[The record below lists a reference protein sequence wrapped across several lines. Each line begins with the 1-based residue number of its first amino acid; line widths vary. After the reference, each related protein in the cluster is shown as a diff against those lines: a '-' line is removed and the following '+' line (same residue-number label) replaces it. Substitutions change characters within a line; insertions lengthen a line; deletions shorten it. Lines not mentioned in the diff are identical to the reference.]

1 MNRPQPSQALRTARK
16 LLCVMIAVAPLLQG
30 CSSFKG
36 SSRHD
41 ADNEPT
47 LADLKPAKLP
57 EMQRQLPQVGLT
69 KVAENYRAVLKN
81 TDDPEM
87 RVRVTQRL
95 ADLQMLSSEQSQL
108 ATTQPGQRHFD
119 GAIKE
124 YQALLVAHPNRPD
137 NDKLMYQLSKAYDMD
152 GRNDESLQILNRL
165 VREYPQSSVIVEA
178 QFRRGE
184 LLFARQQYAAAEGAY
199 AAVMA
204 KGVDSNYYQNALYMH
219 GWAQFKRNDYEA
231 ALGSFTQALDKLWPA
246 GTGSDQK
253 SLDDMSRTERELVND
268 TLRVMS
274 LSFSNLEGAKT
285 ITETYRRLGERH
297 YIPELYTQLG
307 QLYLQQKRYRDAAET
322 YRAFVDAH
330 PLAPE
335 APAMY
340 VHLIDAYAEG
350 NFPSEVLAQKA
361 TFIKLYGVHGT
372 YQGGD
377 SWTRLD
383 EPARESVRGYLKD
396 FLTELAQYH
405 HGLAQQNKTTL
416 ANAPTAKGDK
426 TPRDAAGEVIT
437 RAGVLQSYR
446 SAGDYYR
453 EYIDSFPQAA
463 DVGAKMFLLAE
474 SRFEAEDY
482 PAAIDA
488 YEIAAYQYTNNER
501 GAEAGYSALLAYE
514 MHGKQLAPEQQ
525 AAWQQRR
532 TASELRFA
540 KTYPQDRRAA
550 TVQTHAAEELFAR
563 KDYVAAIAAATPVT
577 QWQPIADEK
586 LRRSA
591 WLIIAHGY
599 FEQQDFVQAEQA
611 YRQASA
617 LIAANDPQRAAVQ
630 DRLAAS
636 VYKQGEQKLAGG
648 DKAAAAQQFLRVA
661 QVAPD
666 SAIRVN
672 AQYDAAT
679 QFMDGGNYQDA
690 ISTLNDLRARFPD
703 HALSAGVSNKLAAAY
718 LSTGQSAAAA
728 AELTRVAQQ
737 DGDPATRREALLSAA
752 ELYQKA
758 GDTNNAVARY
768 RDYVQQYPAPF
779 GQAMEARYQITELLK
794 TTGGNSQANKVL
806 RRQWLDQIISADA
819 AAGAQRSDRSRFLAA
834 QAQDEIAEGSYQ
846 LFIAERLTLPLKES
860 LKRKRAALDEA
871 LGAYQR
877 SGDYGVQEFSTK
889 ATYRIGDIYAN
900 LAQALTKSE
909 RPPNLSALELEQY
922 EVLLEE
928 QADPFVEKAISVHEG
943 NIKRSW
949 NGIYDD
955 WVQKSFVALESLLP
969 ARYRK
974 SETRISAS
982 EEIN

>member
-1 MNRPQPSQALRTARK
+1 MSMPLPVQALRTARK
-16 LLCVMIAVAPLLQG
+16 LLCVMIAVAPLLHG
-30 CSSFKG
+30 CASLK
-36 SSRHD
+36 RD
-41 ADNEPT
+41 NNAADNEPT

-57 EMQRQLPQVGLT
+57 ETQRQLPQVGLT

-95 ADLQMLSSEQSQL
+95 ADIQMLSGEQNQL
-108 ATTQPGQRHFD
+108 ATAQPGQHHFD
-119 GAIKE
+119 DAIKE
-124 YQALLVAHPNRPD
+124 YQALLVAHPNRPG
-137 NDKLMYQLSKAYDMD
+137 NDKLMYQLSKAFDMD

-199 AAVMA
+199 AAVMS
-204 KGVDSNYYQNALYMH
+204 KGADSVYYQNALYMH
-219 GWAQFKRNDYEA
+219 GWAQFKRNDYET
-231 ALGSFTQALDKLWPA
+231 ALGSFTQVLDKLWPA
-246 GTGSDQK
+246 GK
-253 SLDDMSRTERELVND
+253 KLDDMSRTERELVND

-274 LSFSNLEGAKT
+274 LSFSNLEGAKS
-285 ITETYRRLGERH
+285 ITETYRRLGDRH

-361 TFIKLYGVHGT
+361 AFIKLYGVHGD
-372 YQGGD
+372 YQRGE
-377 SWTRLD
+377 SWSSLGETG
-383 EPARESVRGYLKD
+383 RESVRGNLKD

-405 HGLAQQNKTTL
+405 HALAQQNKTAL
-416 ANAPTAKGDK
+416 AKVTGTNAAGEKGGK

-453 EYIDSFPQAA
+453 EYIDSFPQSP

-488 YEIAAYQYTNNER
+488 YETAAYQYTNNER

-514 MHGKQLAPEQQ
+514 LHGKQLAPEQQ
-525 AAWQQRR
+525 SAWQQRR

-563 KDYVAAIAAATPVT
+563 KDYVAAIAAAAPVT
-577 QWQPIADEK
+577 QWQPVADEK

-599 FEQQDFVQAEQA
+599 FEQQDFVQAEHG
-611 YRQASA
+611 YRQASM
-617 LIAANDPQRAAVQ
+617 LIPANDPQRAAVQ

-679 QFMDGGNYQDA
+679 QFIDGGNYQDA
-690 ISTLNDLRARFPD
+690 ISTLNDLRTRFPD

-737 DGDPATRREALLSAA
+737 DPDPATRREALLSAA

-758 GDTNNAVARY
+758 GDTHNAIARY

-794 TTGGNSQANKVL
+794 TTGDRTS
-806 RRQWLDQIISADA
+806 RRQWLDKIISADA
-819 AAGAQRSDRSRFLAA
+819 AAGVQRSDRSRFLAA
-834 QAQDEIAEGSYQ
+834 QAQDEIAEGAYQ
-846 LFIAERLTLPLKES
+846 LFISERLTLPLKES

-871 LGAYQR
+871 LSAYQR

-889 ATYRIGDIYAN
+889 ATYRIGDIYTN
-900 LAQALTKSE
+900 LAQALIKSE

-949 NGIYDD
+949 SGIYDD

-974 SETRISAS
+974 SENRISFS